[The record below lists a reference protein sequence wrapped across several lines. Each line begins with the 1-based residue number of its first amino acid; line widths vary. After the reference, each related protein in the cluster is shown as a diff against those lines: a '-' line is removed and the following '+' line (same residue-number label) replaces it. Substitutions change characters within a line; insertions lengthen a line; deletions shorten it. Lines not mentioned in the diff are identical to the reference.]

1 MSKDIEIVRTV
12 ADLRQRL
19 TAWRQDGLIV
29 GLVPTM
35 GALHD
40 GHFSLVEQAVQSNDR
55 TITSLFVNP
64 KQFGSTEDLDVYP
77 RDEATDVAALAAR
90 GVDLLFAPNV
100 EEMYPDSAVTAITV
114 PGIGDVLE
122 GAFRPGFFTGVATV
136 VAKLLIQSL
145 PDRAYFGEKDYQQLC
160 VIKRLTKDLDLPIDI
175 AGCPIVRE
183 PDGLALSSRNAYL
196 NAGERQAAPALHQT
210 LVSTGDALAK
220 GAAVAAS
227 VSAATAELLKAG
239 FTKVDYIAV
248 CDPASLEEL
257 EKVSGQARLLA
268 AAWLGKTRLIDNI
281 AIEI

>member
-19 TAWRQDGLIV
+19 AAWRQEDRTI

-40 GHFSLVEQAVQSNDR
+40 GHFSLVDKAVQSNDR
-55 TITSLFVNP
+55 TVTSLFVNP
-64 KQFGSTEDLDVYP
+64 KQFGPGEDLDVYP
-77 RDEATDVAALAAR
+77 RDEVADAAALSER
-90 GVDLLFAPNV
+90 GVDLLFAPSV
-100 EEMYPDSAVTAITV
+100 EEMYPDGAVTAVSV
-114 PGIGDVLE
+114 PGIGDLLE
-122 GAFRPGFFTGVATV
+122 GGFRPGFFTGVATV

-145 PDRAYFGEKDYQQLC
+145 PHRAYFGEKDYQQLC
-160 VIKRLTKDLDLPIDI
+160 VIRRLTKDLDLPIEII
-175 AGCPIVRE
+175 ACPIVRE

-196 NAGERQAAPALHQT
+196 KAEERQAAPALHQ
-210 LVSTGDALAK
+210 ALINSGKDIAN

-227 VSAATAELLKAG
+227 VAAAKSELLNAG

-257 EKVSGQARLLA
+257 ENVTGQARILG

-281 AIEI
+281 AINT

>member
-1 MSKDIEIVRTV
+1 MSNDIEIVRTV

-19 TAWRQDGLIV
+19 TAWRQDGLTV

-227 VSAATAELLKAG
+227 VSTATTELLNAG

>member
-1 MSKDIEIVRTV
+1 MSNDIEIVRTV

-19 TAWRQDGLIV
+19 TAWRQDGLTV

-77 RDEATDVAALAAR
+77 RDEATDVVALAAR

>member
-1 MSKDIEIVRTV
+1 MSNDIEIVRTV

-19 TAWRQDGLIV
+19 TAWRQDGLTV

-122 GAFRPGFFTGVATV
+122 GAFRPEFFTGVATV

-210 LVSTGDALAK
+210 LVSSGDALAK

>member
-1 MSKDIEIVRTV
+1 MSNDIEIVRTV

-19 TAWRQDGLIV
+19 TAWRQDGLTV

-77 RDEATDVAALAAR
+77 RDEATDMAALAAR

>member
-1 MSKDIEIVRTV
+1 MSNDIEIVRTV

-19 TAWRQDGLIV
+19 TAWRQDGLTV

-90 GVDLLFAPNV
+90 GVDLLFVPNV

-210 LVSTGDALAK
+210 LVSSGDALAK

>member
-19 TAWRQDGLIV
+19 AAWRQEDRTI

-40 GHFSLVEQAVQSNDR
+40 GHFSLVDKAVQSNDR
-55 TITSLFVNP
+55 TVTSLFVNP
-64 KQFGSTEDLDVYP
+64 KQFGPGEDLDVYP
-77 RDEATDVAALAAR
+77 RDEVADAAALSER
-90 GVDLLFAPNV
+90 GVDLLFAPSV
-100 EEMYPDSAVTAITV
+100 EEMYPDGAVTAVSV
-114 PGIGDVLE
+114 PGIGDLLE
-122 GAFRPGFFTGVATV
+122 GSFRPGFFTGVATV

-145 PDRAYFGEKDYQQLC
+145 PHRAYFGEKDYQQLC
-160 VIKRLTKDLDLPIDI
+160 VIRRLTKDLDLPIEII
-175 AGCPIVRE
+175 ACPIVRE

-196 NAGERQAAPALHQT
+196 KAEERQAAPALHQ
-210 LVSTGDALAK
+210 ALINSGKDIAN

-227 VSAATAELLKAG
+227 VAAAKSELLNAG
-239 FTKVDYIAV
+239 FTKVDYISV

-257 EKVSGQARLLA
+257 ENVTGQARILG

-281 AIEI
+281 AINT

>member
-19 TAWRQDGLIV
+19 AAWRQEGRII

-40 GHFSLVEQAVQSNDR
+40 GHFSLVDKAVQSNDR
-55 TITSLFVNP
+55 TVTSLFVNP
-64 KQFGSTEDLDVYP
+64 KQFGPGEDLDVYP
-77 RDEATDVAALAAR
+77 RDEVSDAAALSER
-90 GVDLLFAPNV
+90 GVDLLFAPSV
-100 EEMYPDSAVTAITV
+100 EEMYPAGAVTAVAV
-114 PGIGDVLE
+114 PGIGDLLE
-122 GAFRPGFFTGVATV
+122 GRFRPGFFTGVATV

-145 PDRAYFGEKDYQQLC
+145 PDRAFFGEKDYQQLC
-160 VIKRLTKDLDLPIDI
+160 VIRRLTKDMDLPVEIV
-175 AGCPIVRE
+175 GCPIVRE

-196 NAGERQAAPALHQT
+196 NTEERQAAPALHQ
-210 LVSTGDALAK
+210 ALINSGKEIAN

-227 VSAATAELLKAG
+227 VAAAKSELLNAG

-257 EKVSGQARLLA
+257 ESVAGEARLLG
-268 AAWLGKTRLIDNI
+268 AAWLGQTRLIDNI
-281 AIEI
+281 AIND

>member
-1 MSKDIEIVRTV
+1 MSNDIEIVRTV

-19 TAWRQDGLIV
+19 TAWRQDGLTV

-77 RDEATDVAALAAR
+77 RDEATDVATLAAR

>member
-19 TAWRQDGLIV
+19 MAWRQDGLTV

-210 LVSTGDALAK
+210 LVSSGDALAK